1 MDYNKSKD
9 LHDRLRQIAIEFNV
23 SIVTATQIPRS
34 ENDIVILT
42 RVKPQ
47 PHLTLIDH
55 INIIDK

>member
-9 LHDRLRQIAIEFNV
+9 LSDRLRQIAIEFNI

-34 ENDIVILT
+34 ENDIGILT

-47 PHLTLIDH
+47 LHLTLIDH